1 MDVDLIFR
9 IAAIGII
16 VSSIN
21 GINKILFIL
30 LYLFNIKLP
39 VTKLREMV
47 RPECIRFTDIYTT
60 IMDFEDRAKITPI
73 KFRL

>member
-1 MDVDLIFR
+1 MKCENCGKNEVSFVYR
-9 IAAIGII
+9 
-16 VSSIN
+16 SSIN
-21 GINKILFIL
+21 GINKIFFIL

-60 IMDFEDRAKITPI
+60 IMDFEDRAKITPN